1 MRSYSVPLNE
11 RLVEVIL
18 RTNIILIDRG
28 ASLHINKLIVKGY
41 SLQVLEYGLGHV
53 RWGGI
58 AHMCFATYYEYPK
71 LSKFYKTSYNIVI

>member
-1 MRSYSVPLNE
+1 MKE

-41 SLQVLEYGLGHV
+41 SLQVLEYVLGHV
-53 RWGGI
+53 EVK
-58 AHMCFATYYEYPK
+58 AK
-71 LSKFYKTSYNIVI
+71 NIKHHKIFNTE

>member
-1 MRSYSVPLNE
+1 MRSYSVPMKE

-41 SLQVLEYGLGHV
+41 SLQVLEYVLGHV
-53 RWGGI
+53 DLQ
-58 AHMCFATYYEYPK
+58 AHVI
-71 LSKFYKTSYNIVI
+71 SKSLV

>member
-1 MRSYSVPLNE
+1 MKE

-41 SLQVLEYGLGHV
+41 SLQVLEYVLGHV
-53 RWGGI
+53 EG
-58 AHMCFATYYEYPK
+58 
-71 LSKFYKTSYNIVI
+71 NIDLKGNNL

>member
-1 MRSYSVPLNE
+1 MKE

-41 SLQVLEYGLGHV
+41 SLQVLEYVLGHV
-53 RWGGI
+53 KLDAQ
-58 AHMCFATYYEYPK
+58 AHGV
-71 LSKFYKTSYNIVI
+71 YNYGAGSM